1 MLMDDTLKAK
11 LRISQASDT
20 YSKATLVAPTGHG
33 YIQLGAEV
41 DRRLPFL
48 PASRTKK
55 ALLRACKAL
64 CDRLRRQEGVTDVT
78 LFTAALIPPGKGALL
93 KQRPDV
99 HIARFDIAILIETS
113 TVAEAQSLRTGD
125 AFGDL
130 EACVRRAASYV
141 HIVTARNARRIGP
154 VDHTRKGIF
163 LFNYFYADDLQQN
176 LAVWEYTAGWFEQE
190 TGLDNSTLLE
200 PLEGSPSQYTIINHC
215 RWDGLRDILP
225 SLAFKPSFRSY
236 ILGNFE
242 ANNTAAIPILYRLA

>member
-1 MLMDDTLKAK
+1 MDENLKAK
-11 LRISQASDT
+11 LRISRASDT
-20 YSKATLVAPTGHG
+20 YSKATLVPPTGHG
-33 YIQLGAEV
+33 YIHLAAEV

-48 PASRTKK
+48 PASRTKD
-55 ALLRACKAL
+55 ALLRDCKSL
-64 CDRLRRQEGVTDVT
+64 CEKLRRQEGVTAVT
-78 LFTAALIPPGKGALL
+78 LFTAVLIPPGKGKFL

-113 TVAEAQSLRTGD
+113 TVAEAQALRNAA
-125 AFGDL
+125 AFADL
-130 EACVRRAASYV
+130 EACVRRDARYV
-141 HIVTARNARRIGP
+141 HTVTARNARRIGP
-154 VDHTRKGIF
+154 VDHTRSGVF

-200 PLEGSPSQYTIINHC
+200 PLEGSPSQYTVINHC

-236 ILGNFE
+236 ILENFE